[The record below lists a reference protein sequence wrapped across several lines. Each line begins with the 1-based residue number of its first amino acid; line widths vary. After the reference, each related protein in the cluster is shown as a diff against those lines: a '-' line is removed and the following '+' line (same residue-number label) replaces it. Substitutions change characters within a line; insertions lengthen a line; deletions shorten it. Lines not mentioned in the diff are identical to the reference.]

1 MMAARVHIMAVRK
14 VFSLDYDNMLESVP
28 LFARAALTTL
38 KISTA
43 GIALALAVGLACA
56 FLLYLRV
63 PGAGRPVRAYIEI
76 SRNTPLLVQLFL
88 LHFGLKVDAMPCSV
102 AALAFL
108 GGGYMAEALRGGL
121 EAVERA
127 QTESAL
133 SLGLSRWQTLCFV
146 VLPQALIVAVP
157 ALGAN
162 VIFLLKE
169 TSVVSVVAVT
179 DIVAVAKD
187 LISLYY
193 ETTEALIMLVLVYL
207 TLLLPICLAIGY
219 LERKVKHVAFGN

>member
-1 MMAARVHIMAVRK
+1 MAAREVLT
-14 VFSLDYDNMLESVP
+14 LDYDNMLESVP

-38 KISTA
+38 EIAAA
-43 GIALALAVGLACA
+43 GIVLALFIGLACA
-56 FLLYLRV
+56 FLLYLKTPFARL
-63 PGAGRPVRAYIEI
+63 PVRAYIEL

-88 LHFGLKVDAMPCSV
+88 LHFGFKVGALPCAV
-102 AALAFL
+102 MALAFL
-108 GGGYMAEALRGGL
+108 GGGYMAEALRAGL
-121 EAVERA
+121 EAVEKA
-127 QTESAL
+127 QVESAL
-133 SLGLSRWQTLCFV
+133 SLGMSRWQMLRFV
-146 VLPQALIVAVP
+146 ILPQALIVAVP

-169 TSVVSVVAVT
+169 TSAVSVVAVT

-207 TLLLPICLAIGY
+207 VLLLPVCLAIRS
-219 LERKVKHVAFGN
+219 LERKVKYAALG

>member
-1 MMAARVHIMAVRK
+1 MAARK
-14 VFSLDYDNMLESVP
+14 VFTLNYDNMLESVP

-38 KISTA
+38 EIAAA
-43 GIALALAVGLACA
+43 GIAFALFIGLACA
-56 FLLYLRV
+56 FLLYLKI
-63 PGAGRPVRAYIEI
+63 PFAGPPVRAYIEL

-88 LHFGLKVDAMPCSV
+88 LHFGLKVDAMPCAV
-102 AALAFL
+102 MALAFL
-108 GGGYMAEALRGGL
+108 GGGYMAEALRAGL
-121 EAVERA
+121 EAVEKA
-127 QTESAL
+127 QIESAL
-133 SLGLSRWQTLCFV
+133 SLGMSRWQMLWFV
-146 VLPQALIVAVP
+146 ILPQALIVAVP

-193 ETTEALIMLVLVYL
+193 ETTEALFMLVLVYL
-207 TLLLPICLAIGY
+207 VLLLPICLAIASF
-219 LERKVKHVAFGN
+219 ERKVKHAAFGD